1 MRFYEVEAK
10 CGHVGLTNCV
20 WIKFA
25 VKAKTSKEAADAVKR
40 YGRVKRNHK
49 DFIRGVSEISYDE
62 YRILARE
69 NKYDPYLNA
78 RNIREQR
85 AIPDFDERV
94 EVDPT
99 GFKETIRIETIQVW
113 LGEAN
118 EEGTEIAKDLG
129 YWKFKSKLGE

>member
-49 DFIRGVSEISYDE
+49 DCIRGVSEISYDE

-94 EVDPT
+94 EVDEYNVNRREKKKNHDPS
-99 GFKETIRIETIQVW
+99 FKLKKIEWLVNSAKRRIDEYA
-113 LGEAN
+113 EFA
-118 EEGTEIAKDLG
+118 
-129 YWKFKSKLGE
+129 F

>member
-25 VKAKTSKEAADAVKR
+25 IKAGTPKEAVAFVKE

-94 EVDPT
+94 EVDEYNVNRREKKKNHDPSYKLKKIERLVT
-99 GFKETIRIETIQVW
+99 EAKRMIAEYAGF
-113 LGEAN
+113 AC
-118 EEGTEIAKDLG
+118 
-129 YWKFKSKLGE
+129 

>member
-49 DFIRGVSEISYDE
+49 DCIRGVSE
-62 YRILARE
+62 
-69 NKYDPYLNA
+69 
-78 RNIREQR
+78 IREQR

-94 EVDPT
+94 EVDEYNVNRREKKKNHDPS
-99 GFKETIRIETIQVW
+99 FKLKKIEWLVNSAKRRIAEYA
-113 LGEAN
+113 EFAC
-118 EEGTEIAKDLG
+118 
-129 YWKFKSKLGE
+129 

>member
-94 EVDPT
+94 EVDEYNVNRREKKKNHDPS
-99 GFKETIRIETIQVW
+99 FKLKKIEWLVNSAKRRIDEYA
-113 LGEAN
+113 EFAC
-118 EEGTEIAKDLG
+118 
-129 YWKFKSKLGE
+129 

>member
-49 DFIRGVSEISYDE
+49 DCIRGVSEISYDE
-62 YRILARE
+62 YRILALE

-85 AIPDFDERV
+85 ATQISTSASRS
-94 EVDPT
+94 T
-99 GFKETIRIETIQVW
+99 STT
-113 LGEAN
+113 
-118 EEGTEIAKDLG
+118 
-129 YWKFKSKLGE
+129 

>member
-25 VKAKTSKEAADAVKR
+25 VKAKTSKEAADTVKR

-49 DFIRGVSEISYDE
+49 DCIRGVSEISYDE

-94 EVDPT
+94 EVDEYNVNRREKKKNHDPS
-99 GFKETIRIETIQVW
+99 FKLKKIEWLVNSAKRRIDEYA
-113 LGEAN
+113 EFAC
-118 EEGTEIAKDLG
+118 
-129 YWKFKSKLGE
+129 

>member
-25 VKAKTSKEAADAVKR
+25 VKAKTFKEAADAVKR

-49 DFIRGVSEISYDE
+49 DCIRGVSEISYDE

-94 EVDPT
+94 EVDEYNVNRREKKKNHDPS
-99 GFKETIRIETIQVW
+99 FKLKKIEWLVNSAKRRIDEYA
-113 LGEAN
+113 EFAC
-118 EEGTEIAKDLG
+118 
-129 YWKFKSKLGE
+129 